1 MHCLMHI
8 LYLILN
14 CIVVE
19 PGFMVVM
26 SYIFM
31 LSCTGCDV
39 ITRLKECSFEPSHS
53 LADYSLYNIGYLRPA
68 LTLYHSDTSVF
79 KPTADVTPDIQSAGD
94 STTAAHT
101 DEKPAEDSDQ
111 PDSAD
116 NLTDMTSLVSLVS
129 ANMYK
134 LAFSLCNGLFLPWL
148 DSDLMSTF
156 RSHLDTVEAE
166 IKTSAESSSK
176 LNIVC

>member
-1 MHCLMHI
+1 
-8 LYLILN
+8 
-14 CIVVE
+14 
-19 PGFMVVM
+19 
-26 SYIFM
+26 M

-53 LADYSLYNIGYLRPA
+53 LADYSLYICYLWSA
-68 LTLYHSDTSVF
+68 LTLYQSDTSVV
-79 KPTADVTPDIQSAGD
+79 KHVVTDVTANIQSADD
-94 STTAAHT
+94 STAAAHT
-101 DEKPAEDSDQ
+101 DEKLAEDSDQ
-111 PDSAD
+111 TDSAN

-156 RSHLDTVEAE
+156 RSHLDTLEAE
-166 IKTSAESSSK
+166 IKTAAETTSK
-176 LNIVC
+176 LSIVC

>member
-1 MHCLMHI
+1 
-8 LYLILN
+8 
-14 CIVVE
+14 
-19 PGFMVVM
+19 
-26 SYIFM
+26 M

-53 LADYSLYNIGYLRPA
+53 LADYSLYICYLWSA
-68 LTLYHSDTSVF
+68 LTLYQYDTSVD
-79 KPTADVTPDIQSAGD
+79 KPAADVTPDIQSAD
-94 STTAAHT
+94 DNTTAAHT
-101 DEKPAEDSDQ
+101 EEKPAEDSGQ

-116 NLTDMTSLVSLVS
+116 NLTDMTSLVSLVA

-148 DSDLMSTF
+148 DSELMSTF
-156 RSHLDTVEAE
+156 RSHLDTLEVEIQTAAE
-166 IKTSAESSSK
+166 TTSK

>member
-1 MHCLMHI
+1 
-8 LYLILN
+8 
-14 CIVVE
+14 
-19 PGFMVVM
+19 
-26 SYIFM
+26 M
-31 LSCTGCDV
+31 LSCPGCDV

-53 LADYSLYNIGYLRPA
+53 LADYSLYICYLWSA
-68 LTLYHSDTSVF
+68 LTLYQSDTSID
-79 KPTADVTPDIQSAGD
+79 KPVVTDVTLDIQSAGD

-101 DEKPAEDSDQ
+101 DEKPAEGNDQ

-116 NLTDMTSLVSLVS
+116 ILTDMTSLVSLVS

-156 RSHLDTVEAE
+156 RSHLDTLEVEIQTAAE
-166 IKTSAESSSK
+166 TTSK